1 MKSADEYEEWRREAF
16 QLLIDKNEQVN
27 ATYGITAWEEFSYDL
42 GAGTLTFTHK
52 GKARVK
58 ADIQLVGA
66 VDKDWLWGWANAG
79 WWPEAVLEDARKTRA
94 FGEQFGIPELTA
106 PRLEAPS
113 FDDLGWTLAA
123 VAARVTNAVG
133 AYRPVDG
140 PRSMF
145 FLYRSLSLLD

>member
-1 MKSADEYEEWRREAF
+1 MNSADEYEAWRREAF
-16 QLLIDKNEQVN
+16 QQLIDKNERVN

-66 VDKDWLWGWANAG
+66 VDQHWLWGWGNAG
-79 WWPEAVLEDARKTRA
+79 WWPDAVLEDARKVKA
-94 FGEQFGIPELTA
+94 FGETFGIMELTTA
-106 PRLEAPS
+106 RLEAPS
-113 FDDLGWTLAA
+113 FDDLGWMLTA
-123 VAARVTNAVG
+123 VAARVTDALG

-145 FLYRSLSLLD
+145 FLYRGLTMLD

>member
-1 MKSADEYEEWRREAF
+1 MKSADEYEAWRREAF

-27 ATYGITAWEEFSYDL
+27 ATYGITAWEEFTYDL

-52 GKARVK
+52 GKARVR

-66 VDKDWLWGWANAG
+66 VDRHWLRGWANPG
-79 WWPEAVLEDARKTRA
+79 RWPEAVLEDSRKVKA
-94 FGEQFGIPELTA
+94 FGEKFGLTELTA

-113 FDDLGWTLAA
+113 HDDLGWVLAA
-123 VAARVTNAVG
+123 VAARVVDAPG

-140 PRSMF
+140 SRSMF
-145 FLYRSLSLLD
+145 FLYRSLTILD